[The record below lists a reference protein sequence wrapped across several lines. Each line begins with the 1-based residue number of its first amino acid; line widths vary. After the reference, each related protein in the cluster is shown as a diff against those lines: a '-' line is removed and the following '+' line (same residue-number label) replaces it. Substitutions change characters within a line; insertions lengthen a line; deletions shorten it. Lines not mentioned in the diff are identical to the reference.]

1 MKKVYVETP
10 KFLNHLDTSRS
21 KFFLSFGENVFAGL
35 SKLLSMSPSEQF
47 EEKKF
52 LKKCFINSGLYEKNL
67 KFDIK
72 ISEMLS
78 NPNSTSPKHQFHRI
92 FFWKLWC
99 LSFSDFDQNIFG
111 SWRTTSV
118 SLNEMAIYEFK

>member
-10 KFLNHLDTSRS
+10 KFLNHFTTSRS
-21 KFFLSFGENVFAGL
+21 RLFLSFGENVLARL
-35 SKLLSMSPSEQF
+35 SKLLSMSPSEHF

-72 ISEMLS
+72 KFGNVVKSEFYTSKTTIS
-78 NPNSTSPKHQFHRI
+78 
-92 FFWKLWC
+92 
-99 LSFSDFDQNIFG
+99 
-111 SWRTTSV
+111 
-118 SLNEMAIYEFK
+118 